1 MSRSCKSR
9 SVLVEPTAD
18 DANAAVADLLKT
30 IVCEAV
36 SARGACH
43 LALVGGTTPH
53 GLYRILAD
61 EGGADNVPWQQVQV
75 FFGDE
80 RCVPLDHV
88 ESNYLMAQRALLDH
102 VPVPPHHV
110 HPMRADADD
119 VEAAAAEYETTIRQI
134 VPAEDDGVPRFDL
147 ILLGMGGDGHTVS
160 LFPHTDALSE
170 SEKLVLTYL
179 VPVLGRHRMTL
190 TLPLINAARNLV
202 MLVTGDDKADVVAT
216 ILGGDVEA
224 TQALPA
230 AHVCPAEGKLVIVL
244 DEPAARQTDL
254 KC

>member
-1 MSRSCKSR
+1 MSRSCTSR
-9 SVLVEPTAD
+9 SVLVEPTAEL
-18 DANAAVADLLKT
+18 ANTTVAELLKT
-30 IVCEAV
+30 VVCEAV

-53 GLYRILAD
+53 GLYRLLAD
-61 EGGADNVPWQQVQV
+61 EGGTGDVPWEKVQV

-110 HPMRADADD
+110 HAMRADADD
-119 VEAAAAEYETTIRQI
+119 LDAAAAEYETTIRQI
-134 VPAEDDGVPRFDL
+134 VPAEGDGVPRFDL
-147 ILLGMGGDGHTVS
+147 ILLGMGGDGHTAS
-160 LFPHTDALSE
+160 LFPHTDAPAE
-170 SEKLVLTYL
+170 SEKLVLAYL

-190 TLPLINAARNLV
+190 TLPVINAARNLI
-202 MLVTGDDKADVVAT
+202 MLVTGDDKAEAVAT
-216 ILGGDVEA
+216 ILGEDVEA
-224 TQALPA
+224 TKTLPA
-230 AHVCPAEGKLVIVL
+230 AHVCPSDGKLVLVL
-244 DEPAARQTDL
+244 DEAAARQTDL

>member
-1 MSRSCKSR
+1 MSDSFESRSI
-9 SVLVEPTAD
+9 LVEPTAD
-18 DANAAVADLLKT
+18 EANATVAELLKS

-36 SARGACH
+36 AARGACH

-53 GLYRILAD
+53 GLYQRLAG
-61 EGGADNVPWQQVQV
+61 EGGTGDVPWQKVQV

-110 HPMRADADD
+110 HAMRADGDD
-119 VEAAAAEYETTIRQI
+119 LDAAAAEYETTIRQI
-134 VPAEDDGVPRFDL
+134 IPAGEDGVPRFDL
-147 ILLGMGGDGHTVS
+147 ILLGMGGDGHTAS
-160 LFPHTDALSE
+160 LFPHTDATAE
-170 SEKLVLTYL
+170 GEKLVLAYL

-190 TLPLINAARNLV
+190 TLPLINAARNLI
-202 MLVTGDDKADVVAT
+202 MLVTGDDKAEAVAT
-216 ILGGDVEA
+216 ILGDDAEA
-224 TQALPA
+224 RQVLPA
-230 AHVCPAEGKLVIVL
+230 AHVCPSDGKLVVVL

>member
-9 SVLVEPTAD
+9 SVLVEATAD
-18 DANAAVADLLKT
+18 EANATVSELLKT

-53 GLYRILAD
+53 GLYQRLAG
-61 EGGADNVPWQQVQV
+61 EGGTGDVPWQKVQV

-102 VPVPPHHV
+102 VPVSPHHV
-110 HPMRADADD
+110 HPMRADGDD
-119 VEAAAAEYETTIRQI
+119 LDAAAAEYETTIRQI
-134 VPAEDDGVPRFDL
+134 VPAEGDGVPRFDL
-147 ILLGMGGDGHTVS
+147 ILLGMGGDGHTAS
-160 LFPHTDALSE
+160 LFPHTDAPAE
-170 SEKLVLTYL
+170 SEKLVLAYL

-190 TLPLINAARNLV
+190 TLPVINAARNLI
-202 MLVTGDDKADVVAT
+202 MLVTGDDKAEAVAT
-216 ILGGDVEA
+216 ILGGDA
-224 TQALPA
+224 KARKALPA
-230 AHVCPAEGKLVIVL
+230 AHVCPSDGKLILVL
-244 DEPAARQTDL
+244 DEAAARQTDL